1 MRLTRRAFLSGSAAV
16 ALSATTGLAQQ
27 RRLFDSHCHIID
39 HRFPIVANQGY
50 TPPHFPLEDYLAQ
63 AKPLGV
69 VAGAV
74 VSGSFQAED
83 QTYLMDILPKLG
95 PAWVGVTQI
104 PNDYPDA
111 EIAKLGKLG
120 VRAVRFNVFRG
131 RIDSVDDIVALA
143 TRAHSVAGWHSEI
156 YADAA
161 ALAPHVDKLSK
172 LPQLCVDHL
181 GMTEAGVPVL
191 LDLVAAGCK
200 VKATGFGRV
209 KLDVPKT
216 LEAIAKKSPN
226 ALVFGTDIP
235 STRAARPF
243 EAVRHRSG
251 RARAR
256 PRARPE
262 GVLGQ
267 SARALQGQGRMKIK
281 ANGITFN
288 FEISGRDNA
297 PWLIFS
303 NSLATNLHMWDPQA
317 ADLKNEFRMLR
328 YDQRGHGET
337 EATVRPLH
345 LRTSLR
351 RCDRADGCARHP
363 DARTGAACRWAA
375 PPAWV
380 SFRSIRTASTA
391 WCSATIPDAR
401 RRKPTS
407 SGRSASQ
414 WRRRTAWQRCW
425 NRPCSAGFRLK
436 R

>member
-1 MRLTRRAFLSGSAAV
+1 MRLTRRAFLSGSAAA
-16 ALSATTGLAQQ
+16 ALTATAGLAQQ

-63 AKPLGV
+63 AKPLGI

-161 ALAPHVDKLSK
+161 ALASHVDKLSK

-200 VKATGFGRV
+200 VKATGFGRA

-216 LEAIAKKSPN
+216 LEAIAKKNPN

-243 EAVRHRSG
+243 EAADIDLVER
-251 RARAR
+251 
-256 PRARPE
+256 
-262 GVLGQ
+262 VLGQ
-267 SARALQGQGRMKIK
+267 ELAQKAFWDNPLALYKVK
-281 ANGITFN
+281 VA
-288 FEISGRDNA
+288 
-297 PWLIFS
+297 
-303 NSLATNLHMWDPQA
+303 
-317 ADLKNEFRMLR
+317 
-328 YDQRGHGET
+328 
-337 EATVRPLH
+337 
-345 LRTSLR
+345 
-351 RCDRADGCARHP
+351 
-363 DARTGAACRWAA
+363 
-375 PPAWV
+375 
-380 SFRSIRTASTA
+380 
-391 WCSATIPDAR
+391 
-401 RRKPTS
+401 
-407 SGRSASQ
+407 
-414 WRRRTAWQRCW
+414 
-425 NRPCSAGFRLK
+425 
-436 R
+436 

>member
-1 MRLTRRAFLSGSAAV
+1 MRLTRRTFLAGGAAA
-16 ALSATTGLAQQ
+16 ALSTTAGLTQQ

-50 TPPHFPLEDYLAQ
+50 TPPHFPLEDYLAR

-181 GMTEAGVPVL
+181 GMTEAGVPAL

-200 VKATGFGRV
+200 VKATGFGRA

-216 LEAIAKKSPN
+216 LEAVAKKSPN

-243 EAVRHRSG
+243 EAADIDLIER
-251 RARAR
+251 
-256 PRARPE
+256 
-262 GVLGQ
+262 VLGRELAQ
-267 SARALQGQGRMKIK
+267 KAFWDNPLALYKVK
-281 ANGITFN
+281 VA
-288 FEISGRDNA
+288 
-297 PWLIFS
+297 
-303 NSLATNLHMWDPQA
+303 
-317 ADLKNEFRMLR
+317 
-328 YDQRGHGET
+328 
-337 EATVRPLH
+337 
-345 LRTSLR
+345 
-351 RCDRADGCARHP
+351 
-363 DARTGAACRWAA
+363 
-375 PPAWV
+375 
-380 SFRSIRTASTA
+380 
-391 WCSATIPDAR
+391 
-401 RRKPTS
+401 
-407 SGRSASQ
+407 
-414 WRRRTAWQRCW
+414 
-425 NRPCSAGFRLK
+425 
-436 R
+436 